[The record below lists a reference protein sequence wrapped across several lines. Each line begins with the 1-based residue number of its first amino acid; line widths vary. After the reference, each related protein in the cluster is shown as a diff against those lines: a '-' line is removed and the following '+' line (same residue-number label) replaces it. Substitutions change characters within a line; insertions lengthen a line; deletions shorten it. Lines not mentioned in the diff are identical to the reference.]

1 MWSLTTNYKHLVV
14 AFIVVSISLFGLAAC
29 ATEQSADIGVEP
41 SLGTPQT
48 LFRDS
53 PVVTADL
60 DVLGTVQERNDEV
73 VAEEELALEPA
84 VESSGVQFIWIGFVG
99 LGLASIVITMAALV
113 REKA

>member
-1 MWSLTTNYKHLVV
+1 MWSSITKYKHLVV

-53 PVVTADL
+53 PVITAEL
-60 DVLGTVQERNDEV
+60 DVLGTVQVRNGEAGAD
-73 VAEEELALEPA
+73 EELALEPA
-84 VESSGVQFIWIGFVG
+84 VESSGVQLIWLGFVG